1 MSRIGSNGLVG
12 IDLTI
17 LKSLASAQD
26 KLSKASLR
34 LATFQRINSGSDDP
48 AGLIATENLRAELV
62 AFEAAE
68 RNAGRAAAAIS
79 VADSGLSQVSSL
91 LNVVREK
98 VLDSSSNL
106 ISDAER
112 AANQIEIDAALE
124 AIDRIGNTTSLGGV
138 SLLQGGDLTFLF
150 SPDPANTIDLA
161 LPEISAETLGNG
173 TEALSELGIGGT
185 ASLDS
190 NNLQKAIDILD
201 AASSQVLQ
209 SRAELGAFD
218 KFTIDSS
225 IAIAQSA
232 QVNLSS
238 AISQIS
244 DADIAV
250 EAANLVKA
258 QILVEATI
266 SSLSSSNQRRS
277 LITDLLRT
285 I

>member
-17 LKSLASAQD
+17 LNSLAKAQSQ
-26 KLSKASLR
+26 LNTASLR

-48 AGLIATENLRAELV
+48 AGLIATEALRAELV

-79 VADSGLSQVSSL
+79 VADSGLGQVSSL
-91 LNVVREK
+91 LNTIREK

-173 TEALSELGIGGT
+173 SEALSQLGIGGT

-209 SRAELGAFD
+209 ARAELGAFD

-238 AISQIS
+238 AISEIF

-250 EAANLVKA
+250 EAANLIKS
-258 QILVEATI
+258 QILVDATI
-266 SSLSSSNQRRS
+266 SSLQSSNQRRS
-277 LITDLLRT
+277 LITDLLGT